1 MAVAW
6 LTRRSIETWSIAQT
20 SSKAGIKV
28 IQAAQGS
35 ESAIQT
41 ERISHSSTYDPPM
54 RLCVNTRRTGGK
66 RSERARHAASE
77 DHLRVARLRLGTLLR
92 MNYDLFSF
100 RFRLR
105 LLRGGGRCPENRG
118 QPRARGSVSR
128 GSKET

>member
-54 RLCVNTRRTGGK
+54 
-66 RSERARHAASE
+66 
-77 DHLRVARLRLGTLLR
+77 LGTTASALTH
-92 MNYDLFSF
+92 
-100 RFRLR
+100 
-105 LLRGGGRCPENRG
+105 EG
-118 QPRARGSVSR
+118 QAVKDRNELDMLQAKIISESR
-128 GSKET
+128 D